1 MDRATTMGNQPFR
14 PGTPYTGNFPD
25 PTVLRVGNVFYVA
38 STTVGSLS
46 LPMMTSTQPAH
57 VGAARRGHADR
68 LPPRGRRRRP
78 PSGGKVYWPTWAP
91 SLAGVSPGHYVA
103 AYAVPQAKDGRRCI
117 SVAQAGGALGPYVD
131 RTTGAADLRD
141 PRGHRPADLP

>member
-1 MDRATTMGNQPFR
+1 MGNQPFR

-57 VGAARRGHADR
+57 VDAARRAPCR
-68 LPPRGRRRRP
+68 RGAAWAQTKTTP
-78 PSGGKVYWPTWAP
+78 GGKVFWPTWAP
-91 SLAGVSPGHYVA
+91 SLAGVVAGPLRGGLRRTPGEGRPPVHQRR
-103 AYAVPQAKDGRRCI
+103 PGGRRH
-117 SVAQAGGALGPYVD
+117 SG
-131 RTTGAADLRD
+131 RTSTG
-141 PRGHRPADLP
+141 RPAR